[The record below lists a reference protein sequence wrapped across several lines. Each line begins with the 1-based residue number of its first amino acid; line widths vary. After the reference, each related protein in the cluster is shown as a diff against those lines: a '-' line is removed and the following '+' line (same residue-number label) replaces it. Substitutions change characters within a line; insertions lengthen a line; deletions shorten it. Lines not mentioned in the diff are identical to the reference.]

1 VTLVDQITST
11 GAAIGSILTTVLLL
25 SKKVLP
31 VKLWKGKLIMKLE
44 KQEKKRKLEFMSNQ
58 IIVESKS
65 QLQSIVKVSKL
76 SKWNNDNLINK
87 KVISCENIYIGY
99 ISAIGNQLMTI
110 KRDGGRQEEYII
122 PTYYVREYDEERVLI
137 DTSIRYLDRYL
148 V

>member
-1 VTLVDQITST
+1 MDPIAST
-11 GAAIGSILTTVLLL
+11 GVAIGSILTTVLLL

-31 VKLWKGKLIMKLE
+31 VKLWKGKFITIRKN
-44 KQEKKRKLEFMSNQ
+44 QEKKRKLEFMSNQ
-58 IIVESKS
+58 IMVESKS

-87 KVISCENIYIGY
+87 KVISCEKIYIGY
-99 ISAIGNQLMTI
+99 ISAIENQLMTI
-110 KRDGGRQEEYII
+110 IRNGGRQEEYTI

-137 DTSIRYLDRYL
+137 DTSVRYLDRYL